1 MNVYVGP
8 VPYNLHNN
16 KSTCRYN
23 NPHKETGKT
32 KKKGRD
38 ATADEDRSLKQKKKR
53 LEKYENFLKTYDSLD
68 EYDELLDYEPLY
80 DKPSK
85 PYNTYLNP
93 TSMYQQTVH
102 DDTINL
108 TLDPK
113 NKKIIAEILTKYI
126 TNDFHSTA
134 NNYSTYL
141 NEIGQYLL
149 NLNINLLNPN
159 TNLLGYLIKTQIYCD
174 FLQSEI
180 LFRGNRLL
188 YFLYLE
194 IQSELDMQYVID
206 RNALVIKDF
215 YAGAIKNRM
224 KGGDPGDTLER
235 DANLLVKEVSH
246 DFHGSG
252 KALQDI
258 DKIIELHGINI
269 YMAKLINLSV
279 ASSDSNKINLT
290 RFIDNLSSRQGEW
303 VFMQCTLEY
312 LLDIG
317 KINECTFIKYR
328 SVVSSNGAKTY
339 FAIDIDGNPLTH
351 NSLFDGGAFDCR
363 FADNATSNQALSI
376 TIKSE
381 ITVDNANGIWKEP
394 KIIIQNAPSLTDP
407 ATVGYISVANFYPRP
422 IDILLFNFQKCQDLN
437 NYFDPLNK
445 HIVEIMCNGI
455 NEFFQLFGGRY
466 NSKYD
471 SWSRSFGNI
480 ENSQQYTTIYNT
492 APIKFIISVKSAGQ
506 YRVVTPDDT
515 YFSYLQ
521 RLNNHVGAAEN
532 LAYYYSGIIIKY
544 GDNDNDECALMVGDT
559 TIKNIAALVNSDYIS
574 KQKNELRRQNNTN
587 ESWNRLIKLGSYI
600 KSTIRDDRFQRQP
613 EEDVLKFLIVS
624 LKALG
629 DWFQVY
635 YTSSLHYA
643 RYTNEDL
650 DVFRDIQI
658 HEATGDKNTAAQSLN
673 RAYSDSRP
681 PDVPTFKML
690 GNGFSVKPSES
701 LYKRFPAYFNNAAI
715 PPNNYGEDWGTSI
728 EQTSTEDQLPPKS
741 NDNDDDNDSFG
752 IGSLKGLI
760 TNVEIKDTD
769 FGAKI
774 NAQVVA
780 LQTIYLSI
788 NENEN
793 EHEKESELYIFDSII
808 ASESQKVNIR
818 LILFFEFPFKSDVTQ
833 TSIPNDKYKDVY
845 QALVRVQ
852 LSFQLASDT
861 NKDLENDLIA
871 LIQLSELE
879 QKSILKII
887 ELKRDVTTAE
897 LGKLDSIYSNSNTI
911 AFQTKLEDKIK
922 RIINSPISG
931 PLSSKI
937 TEFSSKINQKVTET
951 KVRMRSFFDKIKE
964 KASKIATTPTRQI
977 RQVAFRSFGIVDF
990 IKRHD
995 PYLNRNNGGRRRAR
1009 RTFKKYIKR
1018 TMKNYKGKGSVKKS
1032 GIKSFKKRIG
1042 VKYKN
1047 KMTRTNK

>member
-1 MNVYVGP
+1 MIFDSESLPNYVP
-8 VPYNLHNN
+8 SHNI
-16 KSTCRYN
+16 
-23 NPHKETGKT
+23 T
-32 KKKGRD
+32 KKNPGAIKR
-38 ATADEDRSLKQKKKR
+38 KKKR
-53 LEKYENFLKTYDSLD
+53 GATAAAEYSTKRIQKKTRLKKGLFTYDSLD
-68 EYDELLDYEPLY
+68 SDNDDSLDYDE
-80 DKPSK
+80 PSK
-85 PYNTYLNP
+85 HYNPYLNP
-93 TSMYQQTVH
+93 TSMYQPTVH

-108 TLDPK
+108 TLDPE
-113 NKKIIAEILTKYI
+113 NNQIIGKILTKYI
-126 TNDFHSTA
+126 TNLPSTA

-141 NEIGQYLL
+141 IEIGQY
-149 NLNINLLNPN
+149 LLNPN
-159 TNLLGYLIKTQIYCD
+159 TNLLDDPIKTQKYCD

-194 IQSELDMQYVID
+194 IQSVVID
-206 RNALVIKDF
+206 RNALVIEEFD
-215 YAGAIKNRM
+215 AGAIKNRM
-224 KGGDPGDTLER
+224 KGGAPGDTLER

-269 YMAKLINLSV
+269 YMAKVGNSSV
-279 ASSDSNKINLT
+279 APSDPNKINLT

-328 SVVSSNGAKTY
+328 SVVYPNRAKTY
-339 FAIDIDGNPLTH
+339 FAIDIDGNPLTP
-351 NSLFDGGAFDCR
+351 NSLFDGDAFDCR

-376 TIKSE
+376 TIKND
-381 ITVDNANGIWKEP
+381 TTDPTGIWKEP

-422 IDILLFNFQKCQDLN
+422 IDTLLFNFQKCQDLN

-466 NSKYD
+466 NSNYD
-471 SWSRSFGNI
+471 SWSRSVGNI

-506 YRVVTPDDT
+506 YRVVTPVNDT
-515 YFSYLQ
+515 SYFSYLQ
-521 RLNNHVGAAEN
+521 RLNNPDNAAEN

-544 GDNDNDECALMVGDT
+544 GYNDNDECALMVGDT

-574 KQKNELRRQNNTN
+574 KKLRRQNNTNDN

-600 KSTIRDDRFQRQP
+600 KSTIQDNRFEVQP

-643 RYTNEDL
+643 RYTNQALID
-650 DVFRDIQI
+650 FKDIQI

-681 PDVPTFKML
+681 LGVPTFKML

-701 LYKRFPAYFNNAAI
+701 LYKRFPVYFDNAAI
-715 PPNNYGEDWGTSI
+715 PPDNYGEDWGTSI

-774 NAQVVA
+774 NAQVVT
-780 LQTIYLSI
+780 LQTILSSI
-788 NENEN
+788 AENEN
-793 EHEKESELYIFDSII
+793 ESESKSELDIFDSII
-808 ASESQKVNIR
+808 ASESRKVGIP
-818 LILFFEFPFKSDVTQ
+818 LILFFEIPFKSDVTQ
-833 TSIPNDKYKDVY
+833 TIIPNDKYKDVY

-852 LSFQLASDT
+852 LSFQVESNT
-861 NKDLENDLIA
+861 NKDLEQDLIA

-887 ELKRDVTTAE
+887 ELKRDATTAE

-937 TEFSSKINQKVTET
+937 EEFSRKINQKVTET

-964 KASKIATTPTRQI
+964 KASTVATSARQSS
-977 RQVAFRSFGIVDF
+977 RRVALPSFGIVDF

-1042 VKYKN
+1042 VKYK
-1047 KMTRTNK
+1047 MTRTNK

>member
-1 MNVYVGP
+1 MIFDSESLPNYVP
-8 VPYNLHNN
+8 SHNI
-16 KSTCRYN
+16 
-23 NPHKETGKT
+23 T
-32 KKKGRD
+32 KKNPGAIKR
-38 ATADEDRSLKQKKKR
+38 KKKR
-53 LEKYENFLKTYDSLD
+53 GATAAAEYSTKRIQKRLKKGLKKGLFTYDSLD
-68 EYDELLDYEPLY
+68 SDNDDSLDYDE
-80 DKPSK
+80 PSK
-85 PYNTYLNP
+85 HYNPYLNL
-93 TSMYQQTVH
+93 TSMYQPTVH

-108 TLDPK
+108 TLDQE
-113 NKKIIAEILTKYI
+113 NNQIIGKILTKYI
-126 TNDFHSTA
+126 TNNLHSTA

-149 NLNINLLNPN
+149 NPN
-159 TNLLGYLIKTQIYCD
+159 TNLLDDLIKTQKYCD

-206 RNALVIKDF
+206 RSELDMQYVIDTNAFVIEDF
-215 YAGAIKNRM
+215 DAGAIKNRM
-224 KGGDPGDTLER
+224 KGGAPGDTLER

-269 YMAKLINLSV
+269 YMAKVGNSSV
-279 ASSDSNKINLT
+279 DPSDPNKINLT

-328 SVVSSNGAKTY
+328 SVVYPNRAKTY
-339 FAIDIDGNPLTH
+339 FAIDIDGNPLTP
-351 NSLFDGGAFDCR
+351 NSLFDGDAFDCR

-376 TIKSE
+376 TIKNDA
-381 ITVDNANGIWKEP
+381 TYPTGIWKEP

-422 IDILLFNFQKCQDLN
+422 IDTLLFNFQKCQDLN

-466 NSKYD
+466 NSNYD
-471 SWSRSFGNI
+471 SWSRSVGNI

-492 APIKFIISVKSAGQ
+492 APIKFIISVKIDGQ
-506 YRVVTPDDT
+506 YRVLTPVDDT
-515 YFSYLQ
+515 SYFISYFSYLQ
-521 RLNNHVGAAEN
+521 RLNNPVGAAEN
-532 LAYYYSGIIIKY
+532 LTYYYSGIIIKY

-574 KQKNELRRQNNTN
+574 KKLRRQNNTN
-587 ESWNRLIKLGSYI
+587 DNKSWNRLIKLGSYI
-600 KSTIRDDRFQRQP
+600 KSTIQDNRFEVQP

-643 RYTNEDL
+643 RYTNQALND
-650 DVFRDIQI
+650 FRDIQI

-681 PDVPTFKML
+681 LGVPTFKML

-701 LYKRFPAYFNNAAI
+701 LYKRFPFYFDNAAI
-715 PPNNYGEDWGTSI
+715 PPDNYGEDWGTSI

-774 NAQVVA
+774 NAQVVT

-788 NENEN
+788 EEDGERSIFELIVENN
-793 EHEKESELYIFDSII
+793 NFDNINLKE
-808 ASESQKVNIR
+808 
-818 LILFFEFPFKSDVTQ
+818 FFMLPFITDVTQ
-833 TSIPNDKYKDVY
+833 TGIPNDKYKDVY

-852 LSFQLASDT
+852 LSFQVAIDT
-861 NKDLENDLIA
+861 NKDLEKDLTA

-887 ELKRDVTTAE
+887 ELKRDATTAE

-931 PLSSKI
+931 PLSPKI
-937 TEFSSKINQKVTET
+937 AEFSSKINQKVTET

-964 KASKIATTPTRQI
+964 KASTVATSARQSS
-977 RQVAFRSFGIVDF
+977 RRVALPSFGIVDF
-990 IKRHD
+990 IKRYD
-995 PYLNRNNGGRRRAR
+995 PYLNPKPNNGGRRRAR

-1042 VKYKN
+1042 VKYK
-1047 KMTRTNK
+1047 MTRTNK